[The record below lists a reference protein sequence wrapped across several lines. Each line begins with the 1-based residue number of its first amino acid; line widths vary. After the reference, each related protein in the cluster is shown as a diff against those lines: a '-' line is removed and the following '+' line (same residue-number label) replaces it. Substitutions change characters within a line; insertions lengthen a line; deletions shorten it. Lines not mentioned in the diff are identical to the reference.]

1 MNLQR
6 NGCLTSVGT
15 AIHELMH
22 ACGFTHEQN
31 REERDDFVDIVSR
44 NIKDG
49 YENNFEKA
57 PTGTTSGFGST
68 YDYSSVMHY
77 SDHAFSVNGEP
88 TIVSKVR
95 CNENYNSENDG
106 KLIFFRFRK
115 NSTVKWVNGKDSRR
129 WT

>member
-6 NGCLTSVGT
+6 NGCLTTLGT

-31 REERDDFVDIVSR
+31 REERDDFVDIQQQ
-44 NIKDG
+44 NIKAG

-57 PTGTTSGFGST
+57 APGTTSSFGSI

-77 SDHAFSVNGEP
+77 SDHAFSANGQP
-88 TIVSKVR
+88 TIVNKV
-95 CNENYNSENDG
+95 
-106 KLIFFRFRK
+106 I
-115 NSTVKWVNGKDSRR
+115 
-129 WT
+129 